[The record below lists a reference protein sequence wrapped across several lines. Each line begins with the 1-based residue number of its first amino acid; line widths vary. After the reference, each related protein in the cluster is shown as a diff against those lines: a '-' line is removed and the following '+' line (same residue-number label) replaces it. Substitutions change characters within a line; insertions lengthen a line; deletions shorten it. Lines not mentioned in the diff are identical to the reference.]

1 MRAPARHD
9 RSSWWDGGRLSLVGI
24 GTCRPR
30 RSGATPTQHAA
41 AHWRGRILQDN
52 RGFWRNSSG
61 LAGARILN
69 KCVAGRAGS
78 PGYVFSGRRW
88 HRRTPAP

>member
-1 MRAPARHD
+1 VSPAEV
-9 RSSWWDGGRLSLVGI
+9 GRYLD
-24 GTCRPR
+24 T
-30 RSGATPTQHAA
+30 T
-41 AHWRGRILQDN
+41 RGRPLKGTHSSGPS
-52 RGFWRNSSG
+52 RVWRNSLW